1 MWSQPQRAQLTQ
13 YNYAIYIY
21 RKLLKFYAEKENI
34 AFMTFCTSDKNKEN
48 SFIIPHKL
56 ILIQKNSEGYEK

>member
-1 MWSQPQRAQLTQ
+1 MRSQQQRAQLAQ

-34 AFMTFCTSDKNKEN
+34 AFMTFCTSDKSKEK
-48 SFIIPHKL
+48 SLIIPHK
-56 ILIQKNSEGYEK
+56 